1 MSSRHEISRA
11 TNLLQTRSDLRVE
24 EPVGAFLGTEPSLAK
39 LTEAAAALGQPQ
51 VILPLLDALIHDPT
65 GTELE
70 RTPSRMIVNYD
81 ADGNRVES
89 LHAVP
94 LAQGNGWSARLH
106 VWSAGQS
113 VLTEDTHNHTAD
125 FGSAVLTGSF
135 RDTLY
140 APAPDGEGEK
150 RYEYL
155 NDGERT
161 EPVREIVLVE
171 GQSRIIPAGSSHT
184 MDHRVVHSANV
195 RPDGPGGISATVVVR
210 RPRKLFGNAYTVGER
225 TGSLPWI
232 EPVDGQAALKK
243 VRAAL
248 KNQ

>member
-1 MSSRHEISRA
+1 MPSRHEISRA
-11 TNLLQTRSDLRVE
+11 ANLLQTRADLRVE
-24 EPVGAFLGTEPSLAK
+24 APLNSFLGIDPTLVK
-39 LTEAAAALGQPQ
+39 LTEAAVALGQPQ
-51 VILPLLDALIHDPT
+51 IMLPLLDGLLYDAS

-81 ADGNRVES
+81 ENGNRVES

-94 LAQGNGWSARLH
+94 LAQGDGWSARLH

-150 RYEYL
+150 RYEYR
-155 NDGERT
+155 NDGQRV
-161 EPVREIVLVE
+161 EPVREVVFMR
-171 GQSRIIPAGSSHT
+171 GPSRIIPAGGSHT

-210 RPRKLFGNAYTVGER
+210 RPRQQFGNAYTLGER

-232 EPVDGQAALKK
+232 EPVDARDALRR

-248 KNQ
+248 KHQ